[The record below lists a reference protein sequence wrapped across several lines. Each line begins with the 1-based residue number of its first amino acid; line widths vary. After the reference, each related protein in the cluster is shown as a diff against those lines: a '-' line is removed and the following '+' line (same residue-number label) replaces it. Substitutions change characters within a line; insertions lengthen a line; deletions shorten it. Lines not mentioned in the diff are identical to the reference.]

1 MLKEPKKLV
10 QIVLTAISI
19 IVLIIYLNN
28 WSIYLNNW
36 STINKAERQAI
47 DYSLDSLKFIIQDY
61 KDLQINYDNK
71 IIALNDS
78 IAYLNAL
85 IEYNDQQITDLKKKR
100 HGKAINISK
109 YSTAD
114 IKKFWSDRYKDS
126 LQSK

>member
-28 WSIYLNNW
+28 WS
-36 STINKAERQAI
+36 TTNKAERQAI

-61 KDLQINYDNK
+61 KNLQTNYDNK
-71 IIALNDS
+71 IIELNDS

>member
-28 WSIYLNNW
+28 WS
-36 STINKAERQAI
+36 TTNKAERQAI
-47 DYSLDSLKFIIQDY
+47 DYSLDSLKLVLQDY
-61 KDLQINYDNK
+61 KDLQTNYDNK
-71 IIALNDS
+71 IIELNDS

>member
-28 WSIYLNNW
+28 WS
-36 STINKAERQAI
+36 TTNKAERQAI

-61 KDLQINYDNK
+61 KDLQTNYDNK
-71 IIALNDS
+71 IIELNDS

>member
-28 WSIYLNNW
+28 WS
-36 STINKAERQAI
+36 TTNKAERQAI

>member
-28 WSIYLNNW
+28 WS
-36 STINKAERQAI
+36 TTNKAERQAI
-47 DYSLDSLKFIIQDY
+47 DYSLDSLKLVLQDY

-71 IIALNDS
+71 IIELNDS